1 MESTVLASYAM
12 VSMLEKGRILN
23 CAKSPNALSFSAVK
37 PCCMGWLLD
46 KESLRVSVS
55 GLNRGEWGFVL
66 TVLASADYANLIK
79 TKTIVHLRLHH

>member
-1 MESTVLASYAM
+1 MESTVLVSYTM

-23 CAKSPNALSFSAVK
+23 RAKSPNALSFSAVK
-37 PCCMGWLLD
+37 PRCMGWRLD

-79 TKTIVHLRLHH
+79 TKTITHLRLHH